1 MDGVRRN
8 PGNRPK
14 YDIDDEGVM
23 VLYEA
28 CKQYK
33 KLLSED
39 TTQTP
44 TKTNQTN
51 QTLSTEEMK
60 MMKIIRI
67 EPNISQKKLS
77 EKLNWTLANV
87 KYYSLK
93 LQKKGIIKRVGT
105 NRKGYW
111 EVANDD

>member
-33 KLLSED
+33 KLLAED
-39 TTQTP
+39 TTQT
-44 TKTNQTN
+44 KEE
-51 QTLSTEEMK
+51 LSS
-60 MMKIIRI
+60 KIID
-67 EPNISQKKLS
+67 
-77 EKLNWTLANV
+77 
-87 KYYSLK
+87 
-93 LQKKGIIKRVGT
+93 II
-105 NRKGYW
+105 NMLH
-111 EVANDD
+111 

>member
-1 MDGVRRN
+1 MFCQFVLNDGVRRN

-39 TTQTP
+39 T
-44 TKTNQTN
+44 NQTN
-51 QTLSTEEMK
+51 Q
-60 MMKIIRI
+60 
-67 EPNISQKKLS
+67 
-77 EKLNWTLANV
+77 LNGV
-87 KYYSLK
+87 
-93 LQKKGIIKRVGT
+93 
-105 NRKGYW
+105 
-111 EVANDD
+111 

>member
-39 TTQTP
+39 T
-44 TKTNQTN
+44 NQTN
-51 QTLSTEEMK
+51 QSLSMEEMK
-60 MMKIIRI
+60 IIELI
-67 EPNISQKKLS
+67 KKEPNISQKELAMKL
-77 EKLNWTLANV
+77 KWTLPNV
-87 KYYSLK
+87 KYYSTK
-93 LQKKGIIKRVGT
+93 LQKKGVIKRVGT
-105 NRKGYW
+105 NRKGHW
-111 EVANDD
+111 KISGLFNNMDK